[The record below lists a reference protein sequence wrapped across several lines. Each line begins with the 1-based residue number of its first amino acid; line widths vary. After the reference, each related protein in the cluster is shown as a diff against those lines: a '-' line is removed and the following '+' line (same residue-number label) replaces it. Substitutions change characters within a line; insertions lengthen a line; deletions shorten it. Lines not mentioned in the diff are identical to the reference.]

1 MNIDDMDFSQLGL
14 LNASQ
19 QIMSPTFGQ
28 LRADHNI
35 SKLIDDFDFE
45 DALIKLAGLLYEE
58 ELHSNLVTTETM
70 IHQLF
75 LSQRGQKV
83 MNAVEIGRLFDGIH
97 STYIGSWEDPAEDTM
112 VGVANSIKGSY
123 MFLNGLWES
132 SCFYTQIFIDLI
144 DEMPDNKPFSGIKKS
159 VRAILILS
167 NESICRKSLKRY
179 QKGSD

>member
-1 MNIDDMDFSQLGL
+1 MNIDDMDFSQFDS
-14 LNASQ
+14 LNTSQ
-19 QIMSPTFGQ
+19 EMMTPSFGQ

-45 DALIKLAGLLYEE
+45 DALIKLAGLLYEK

-83 MNAVEIGRLFDGIH
+83 MNAVELGQLFYGIN
-97 STYIGSWEDPAEDTM
+97 STYIGSWNDPAEDTM
-112 VGVANSIKGSY
+112 VGVANSIKGSH

-132 SCFYTQIFIDLI
+132 ACFYTQIFINLI
-144 DEMPDNKPFSGIKKS
+144 DEMPDSKPFSGIKKS

-167 NESICRKSLKRY
+167 NESIC
-179 QKGSD
+179 

>member
-1 MNIDDMDFSQLGL
+1 MNIDDMDFSQFGL

-19 QIMSPTFGQ
+19 QMMSQTFGQ

-35 SKLIDDFDFE
+35 SKLIDYFDFE
-45 DALIKLAGLLYEE
+45 DALIKLTGLLYEE
-58 ELHSNLVTTETM
+58 ELHSNLVTIETM

-132 SCFYTQIFIDLI
+132 SLI
-144 DEMPDNKPFSGIKKS
+144 CSS
-159 VRAILILS
+159 
-167 NESICRKSLKRY
+167 
-179 QKGSD
+179 